1 MHRRGSGFGVLSCEY
16 ARCDMSIL
24 WTLLIGFVIGLVAR
38 FLKPGKQKLGIIL
51 TTVLGIVG
59 AFVGSF
65 IGQTLGLYQQGEAA
79 GFILSVIG
87 AIIVLVIWGAV
98 SKGK

>member
-1 MHRRGSGFGVLSCEY
+1 
-16 ARCDMSIL
+16 MSIL
-24 WTLLIGFVIGLVAR
+24 WTLLIGFVVGLVAR
-38 FLKPGKQKLGIIL
+38 FLKPGRQKLGFIL

-65 IGQTLGLYQQGEAA
+65 IGQTLGLYQSGEAA
-79 GFILSVIG
+79 GFIMSVIG
-87 AIIVLVIWGAV
+87 AIIVLAIWGLV

>member
-1 MHRRGSGFGVLSCEY
+1 
-16 ARCDMSIL
+16 MSIL
-24 WTLLIGFVIGLVAR
+24 WTLLIGFVVGLVAR
-38 FLKPGKQKLGIIL
+38 FLKPGRQKLGFIL

-65 IGQTLGLYQQGEAA
+65 IGQTLGLYQPGQAA
-79 GFILSVIG
+79 GFIMSVIG
-87 AIIVLVIWGAV
+87 AIIVLAVWGAL

>member
-1 MHRRGSGFGVLSCEY
+1 MT
-16 ARCDMSIL
+16 IL

-38 FLKPGKQKLGIIL
+38 FLKPGKQKLGFIL

-65 IGQTLGLYQQGEAA
+65 IGQTLGLYEPGQAA
-79 GFILSVIG
+79 GFIMSVIG
-87 AIIVLVIWGAV
+87 AIIVLAIWGLV
-98 SKGK
+98 SKRT

>member
-1 MHRRGSGFGVLSCEY
+1 
-16 ARCDMSIL
+16 MSIL

-38 FLKPGKQKLGIIL
+38 FLKPGPQKLGLIL

-65 IGQTLGLYQQGEAA
+65 IGQTLGLYQPGQAA
-79 GFILSVIG
+79 GFLMSVIG
-87 AIIVLVIWGAV
+87 AIIVLVLWGALA
-98 SKGK
+98 KGK

>member
-1 MHRRGSGFGVLSCEY
+1 
-16 ARCDMSIL
+16 MSIL

-51 TTVLGIVG
+51 TTVLGILG

>member
-1 MHRRGSGFGVLSCEY
+1 
-16 ARCDMSIL
+16 MSIL

>member
-1 MHRRGSGFGVLSCEY
+1 
-16 ARCDMSIL
+16 MSIL
-24 WTLLIGFVIGLVAR
+24 WTLLIGFVVGLVAR
-38 FLKPGKQKLGIIL
+38 FLKPGRQKLGFIL

-65 IGQTLGLYQQGEAA
+65 IGQTLGLYQSGEAA
-79 GFILSVIG
+79 GFIMSVIG
-87 AIIVLVIWGAV
+87 AIIVLAIWGVV

>member
-1 MHRRGSGFGVLSCEY
+1 
-16 ARCDMSIL
+16 MSIL
-24 WTLLIGFVIGLVAR
+24 WTLLIGFVVGLIAR
-38 FLKPGKQKLGIIL
+38 FLKPGRQKMGFIL
-51 TTVLGIVG
+51 TTILGIVG

-79 GFILSVIG
+79 GFIMSVIG
-87 AIIVLVIWGAV
+87 AIIVLVIWGVV

>member
-1 MHRRGSGFGVLSCEY
+1 
-16 ARCDMSIL
+16 MSIL

-38 FLKPGKQKLGIIL
+38 FLKPGRQKLGIIL
-51 TTVLGIVG
+51 TTILGIVG

-65 IGQTLGLYQQGEAA
+65 IGQTLGLYQPGEAA
-79 GFILSVIG
+79 GFIMSVIG
-87 AIIVLVIWGAV
+87 AIIVLAIWGLV